1 MAIYK
6 TADNAKDD
14 RLVTNW
20 YRNSYEQCSE
30 AVKRVCK
37 GYGYQL
43 IHEND
48 NHGEFIFERARDTLD
63 VQIVSLNRRETA
75 IDFVINSNVFFDFGR
90 SKAVIQD
97 LYERLRNEL
106 DYFKRF

>member
-6 TADNAKDD
+6 TAENAKDE

-20 YRNSYEQCSE
+20 YQNDYKECNE

-37 GYGYQL
+37 GYGYELVHQD
-43 IHEND
+43 D
-48 NHGEFIFERARDTLD
+48 NHGEFIFKRQRDTLD
-63 VQIVSLNRRETA
+63 VQIISLTRRETA
-75 IDFVINSNVFFDFGR
+75 IDFVINSNVVFDFGR
-90 SKAVIQD
+90 SKQIIQD

-106 DYFKRF
+106 NFLRK